1 MILEGNPLE
10 RTKSGV
16 MFAAAMTA
24 LSIGTGMG
32 VQRVVLPL
40 YVKGFISQEFAYL
53 FIVLLPILS
62 FGLFKGFADLL
73 AGYLADRLGRK
84 ITVIMGTSTFL
95 IGTAL
100 LIYSV
105 NLIMIAASL
114 LLMGWSQGLIDSG
127 IMIILSEAGGK
138 ERHGLSLGIMESS
151 VYGGYTVGAF
161 LGGYV
166 SEVSSLPDAF
176 YITLVASAIAVV
188 LSVTG
193 ISETKGE
200 AREDVPTL
208 HAYSMCLRS
217 STLRLTYFLG
227 HAAQFSDAL
236 VWGLLPIYLSSI
248 GLDNIR
254 IGIIQGLNTLAWAS
268 LMPFS
273 GRISDAVGRRIPT
286 FLGFS
291 LKALSIYL
299 IHSFENS
306 LYLALASV
314 LLGVG
319 VGLYYPI
326 LPAISADAAP
336 PAVRGRSIGLYTSL
350 RDFGYITGAL
360 TLGMIGEIYG
370 FGGTFVITSLLLAL
384 GSPLIFLMKETRP
397 FWPAFDMVV
406 EHASIIL
413 KVIESF
419 SSMVESYSKG
429 KKDQKNFRLIK
440 QYENQADELKI
451 AIDRQLWLSSLS
463 GQDKADFARLVGRVD
478 RVASFALGASR
489 RLKTLDPD
497 TIPLSIRKL
506 MSEMAKVSRWI
517 ANRLYRA
524 VELIRIDLED
534 SLETVSEIDEIE
546 TIFDELHQRAM
557 EELLHT
563 KMDLMPLLN
572 LRDFIELTEN
582 MVDAVEDASD
592 VLRVIAFKHMAWPV

>member
-1 MILEGNPLE
+1 MHPSGGS
-10 RTKSGV
+10 KSNV
-16 MFAAAMTA
+16 MFVAAMTA

-32 VQRVVLPL
+32 VQRAVLPL
-40 YVKGFISQEFAYL
+40 YVRGFAEAYIYL

-73 AGYLADRLGRK
+73 AGYLADRLGRRV
-84 ITVIMGTSTFL
+84 TVVTGTSTFL
-95 IGTAL
+95 LGIIT
-100 LIYSV
+100 LIYSGD
-105 NLIMIAASL
+105 LLTIALAL

-127 IMIILSEAGGK
+127 IMIILSETGGK

-151 VYGGYTVGAF
+151 VYGGYTLGAF

-166 SEVSSLPDAF
+166 SEVSSVSNAF
-176 YITLVASAIAVV
+176 YVTLVASAIAAI
-188 LSVTG
+188 LSIAG

-200 AREDVPTL
+200 ARKSISTVQ
-208 HAYSMCLRS
+208 AYSMCLRS

-227 HAAQFSDAL
+227 HVAQFSDAL
-236 VWGLLPIYLSSI
+236 VWGLLPLYLSSI
-248 GLDNIR
+248 GLGKLQ
-254 IGIIQGLNTLAWAS
+254 IGLIQGLNTFTWAL

-273 GRISDAVGRRIPT
+273 GKISDAVGRRLPT

-291 LKALSIYL
+291 IKALCIYM
-299 IHSFENS
+299 IHSLRDP
-306 LYLALASV
+306 LYLAASSV
-314 LLGVG
+314 FLGVG

-336 PAVRGRSIGLYTSL
+336 PAVRGRSLGLYTSL

-360 TLGMIGEIYG
+360 TLGIIGELYG
-370 FGGTFVITSLLLAL
+370 FSGAFVLTSLLLAL
-384 GSPLIFLMKETRP
+384 VSPLIFMMKETHP

-406 EHASIIL
+406 EHTSMIL
-413 KVIESF
+413 KVVESF
-419 SSMVESYSKG
+419 SNMVESYSRG
-429 KKDQKNFRLIK
+429 KRDQENFHLIK
-440 QYENQADELKI
+440 QYESQADELKI

-478 RVASFALGASR
+478 RIASFALGASR
-489 RLKTLDPD
+489 RLRTLDPD
-497 TIPLSIRKL
+497 TIPPKIREL
-506 MSEMAKVSRWI
+506 MREMAKVSRWI

-524 VELIRIDLED
+524 TELIRVDLEV

-546 TIFDELHQRAM
+546 SVFDELHQKAM

-563 KMDLMPLLN
+563 EMDLIPLLN

>member
-1 MILEGNPLE
+1 MQPSESS
-10 RTKSGV
+10 RSRV

-40 YVKGFISQEFAYL
+40 YVKGFVEQAYIYL
-53 FIVLLPILS
+53 FVILLPILS

-73 AGYLADRLGRK
+73 AGYLADKLGRRV
-84 ITVIMGTSTFL
+84 TVVIGTSVFFFGIT
-95 IGTAL
+95 L
-100 LIYSV
+100 LIYSG
-105 NLIMIAASL
+105 NIIMIALAL

-127 IMIILSEAGGK
+127 IMIILSETGGK

-151 VYGGYTVGAF
+151 VYGGYTLGAF

-166 SEVSSLPDAF
+166 SEISSIPYAF
-176 YITLVASAIAVV
+176 YVTLVASAIAAI
-188 LSVTG
+188 LSIAG
-193 ISETKGE
+193 ISETRGE
-200 AREDVPTL
+200 IKEGVPTVQ
-208 HAYSMCLRS
+208 AYSMCLRS
-217 STLRLTYFLG
+217 ATLRLTYFLG
-227 HAAQFSDAL
+227 HVAQFSDAL
-236 VWGLLPIYLSSI
+236 VWGLLPLYLSSI
-248 GLDNIR
+248 GLDKFQ
-254 IGIIQGLNTLAWAS
+254 IGLIQGLNTLAWAL

-273 GRISDAVGRRIPT
+273 GRISDAVGRRLPI

-291 LKALSIYL
+291 VKALSIYM
-299 IHSFENS
+299 IHSLRDP
-306 LYLALASV
+306 LYLAATSIF
-314 LLGVG
+314 LGIG

-336 PAVRGRSIGLYTSL
+336 PAVRGRSMGLYTSL

-360 TLGMIGEIYG
+360 TLGMIGEFYG
-370 FGGTFVITSLLLAL
+370 FGGAFIITSLLLAL
-384 GSPLIFLMKETRP
+384 VSPLIFMMKETRP

-406 EHASIIL
+406 EHASMIL
-413 KVIESF
+413 KVVESF
-419 SSMVESYSKG
+419 SNMVESYSRG
-429 KKDQKNFRLIK
+429 KKDLDNFRLIK

-478 RVASFALGASR
+478 RIASFALGASR
-489 RLKTLDPD
+489 RLRTLDPD
-497 TIPLSIRKL
+497 IISPKIREL
-506 MSEMAKVSRWI
+506 MREMAKVSKWI

-524 VELIRIDLED
+524 TELIRVDLED

-546 TIFDELHQRAM
+546 SVFDELHQKAM

-563 KMDLMPLLN
+563 EMDLIPLLN